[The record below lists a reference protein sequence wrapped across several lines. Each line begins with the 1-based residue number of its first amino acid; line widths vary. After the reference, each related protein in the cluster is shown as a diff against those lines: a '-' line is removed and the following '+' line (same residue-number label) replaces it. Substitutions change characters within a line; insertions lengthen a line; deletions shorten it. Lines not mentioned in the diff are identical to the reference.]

1 MEQKVK
7 DLIKECKTLVEQ
19 GEPFQRKVKAKHSR
33 LKKRVIGH
41 GGQANTPPFSEK
53 PSMERSK
60 SAPPIG
66 ENLEESLG
74 KKLLSILGSVGLAVS
89 LGRAGSAAAEYAK
102 KQQAAEQQFQ
112 QELDAKNKIQDEYS
126 KYKNKYNFFTQ
137 DAKDVQGL
145 KQNIIKVYGLQNN
158 PQANE
163 IVNALLTDIQF
174 GTHQSMAALAKV
186 REASALINM
195 TNPKLSGVEVLRLAF
210 TDVMINNGQTTNQ
223 IKTKLDL

>member
-1 MEQKVK
+1 MDEVK
-7 DLIKECKTLVEQ
+7 KLIKECKTLIEQ

-66 ENLEESLG
+66 ENLDESLG

-89 LGRAGSAAAEYAK
+89 LGRAGTAAADYAK
-102 KQQAAEQQFQ
+102 KADAAEQQFQ
-112 QELDAKNKIQDEYS
+112 QELESKNKVRNEYT
-126 KYKNKYNFFTQ
+126 KYMDKYNFFAQ
-137 DAKDVQGL
+137 NADDVKTL
-145 KQNIIKVYGLQNN
+145 KQNIIKAYGLQNN
-158 PQANE
+158 AQANQ
-163 IVNALLTDIQF
+163 IVDAFLSDIQV
-174 GTHQSMAALAKV
+174 GTHQSIAALAKM
-186 REASALINM
+186 RQASALIHM

-210 TDVMINNGQTTNQ
+210 ADVMINNNATANQ
-223 IKTKLDL
+223 IKNKLDL